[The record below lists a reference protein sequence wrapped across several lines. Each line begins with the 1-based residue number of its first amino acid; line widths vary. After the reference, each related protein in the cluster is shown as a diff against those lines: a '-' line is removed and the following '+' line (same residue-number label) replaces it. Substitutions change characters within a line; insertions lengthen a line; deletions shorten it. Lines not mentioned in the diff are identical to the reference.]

1 MKYKKLLLFLAI
13 FLFIFIVADK
23 AQAQSSAGIK
33 ISPVKTEEMVDPGEV
48 FKSQIKVTN
57 ESGETRT
64 FYVYLRDFKS
74 EGESGMAKL
83 VIPGTEEGYYLA
95 SWIDVSREGI
105 ELSPGQERTVPFT
118 VDVPENIGPGGYFGA
133 IILGTEPPRIHKQNE
148 EKGAGMS
155 IAQQTAS
162 LLLLRVRGDVF
173 EEAHIREFN
182 TDKDF
187 YNTPFLVDFLIRI
200 ENVGNVHIKPHG
212 AISIKNM
219 FGKEVRILK
228 INEKGG
234 NILPRSIRR
243 FSANIW
249 EGKNAF
255 GKYTATLGITYGVSA
270 NEGGQGKSSLVA
282 VKTFW
287 IIPWQIIIP
296 VFLTLLFISGIFIL
310 LIKLYKNKAVKKA
323 MQRAGISQT
332 GYMRQSR
339 EQGISPALHLGVI
352 LIIVFVI
359 MIFILTAF
367 YFLFFS

>member
-1 MKYKKLLLFLAI
+1 MKFRKLLFFLAI
-13 FLFIFIVADK
+13 FLFIFIAVP

-33 ISPVKTEEMVDPGEV
+33 ISPVKIEEMVEPGEV
-48 FKSQIKVTN
+48 FKSQVKVTN
-57 ESGETRT
+57 EFNKTRI

-74 EGESGMAKL
+74 EGESGTAKL

-95 SWIDVSREGI
+95 SWIDVDSKGI
-105 ELSPGQERTVPFT
+105 ELAPGQERIVPFT
-118 VDVPENIGPGGYFGA
+118 VNVPENVGPGGYFGA
-133 IILGTEPPRIHKQNE
+133 IILGTEPPRIQQQNE

-162 LLLLRVRGDVF
+162 LLLLRVRGDVL
-173 EEAHIREFN
+173 EEAHVREFN

-200 ENVGNVHIKPHG
+200 ENTGNVHIKPHG

-219 FGKEVRILK
+219 FGKEVRVLK

-234 NILPRSIRR
+234 NILPHSIRR
-243 FSANIW
+243 FNENIW
-249 EGKNAF
+249 EGKSAF
-255 GKYTATLGITYGVSA
+255 GKYTATLGVTYGVSVDK
-270 NEGGQGKSSLVA
+270 GGQGKNSLVA
-282 VKTFW
+282 IKTFW
-287 IIPWQIIIP
+287 IIPWRIIIP
-296 VFLTLLFISGIFIL
+296 VFLALLFISGIFIF

-323 MQRAGISQT
+323 IERAGISQT
-332 GYMRQSR
+332 GYMRQTR
-339 EQGISPALHLGVI
+339 AQGASPALHLGVI

-359 MIFILTAF
+359 ILFILTAF

>member
-1 MKYKKLLLFLAI
+1 MKYRKLIFFLVI
-13 FLFIFIVADK
+13 FLFIFVVANI
-23 AQAQSSAGIK
+23 AQAQSSTGIK
-33 ISPVKTEEMVDPGEV
+33 ISPVKIEEMVEPGEI

-57 ESGETRT
+57 EANEKRT

-105 ELSPGQERTVPFT
+105 ELAPGQEEAVPFT
-118 VDVPENIGPGGYFGA
+118 VNVPEDIGPGGYFGA
-133 IILGTEPPRIHKQNE
+133 IILGTEPPRIQQQNE
-148 EKGAGMS
+148 EKGAGMA

-162 LLLLRVRGDVF
+162 LLLLRVKGDVL
-173 EEAHIREFN
+173 EDAHIREFN

-187 YNTPFLVDFLIRI
+187 YSTPFLVDFLIRI
-200 ENVGNVHIKPHG
+200 ENAGNVHIKPHG

-219 FGKEVRILK
+219 FGKEVRVLK
-228 INEKGG
+228 VNEKGG

-243 FSANIW
+243 FNENTW
-249 EGKNAF
+249 EGTGAF

-270 NEGGQGKSSLVA
+270 DKGGQGKSSLVA

-287 IIPWQIIIP
+287 IIPWRIIIP

-323 MQRAGISQT
+323 MQRAGINQA
-332 GYMRQSR
+332 GYTQQDRA
-339 EQGISPALHLGVI
+339 QGTFPALHLGVI

-359 MIFILTAF
+359 MFFMLTVF